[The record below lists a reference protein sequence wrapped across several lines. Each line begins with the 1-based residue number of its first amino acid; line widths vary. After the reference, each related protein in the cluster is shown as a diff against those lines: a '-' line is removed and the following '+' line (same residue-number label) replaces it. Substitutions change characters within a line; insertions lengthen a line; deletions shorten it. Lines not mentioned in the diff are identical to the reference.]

1 MFFADDAFDD
11 LCGFLDGEEEGCI
24 GGIHFLL
31 FFCFRLSDKETFY
44 YLCAMR
50 KIIAYKNYFSDF
62 IKKLS
67 KDEVRKIQR
76 ALDLFK
82 VEDKLPRHFIKFI
95 RDGIYEFRVTYG
107 NNEFRIF
114 FIYDGDTIVVLFN
127 AFKKKTQ
134 KTPNDEIN
142 KAIKL
147 KKEYYETKRN
157 KQ

>member
-1 MFFADDAFDD
+1 
-11 LCGFLDGEEEGCI
+11 
-24 GGIHFLL
+24 
-31 FFCFRLSDKETFY
+31 
-44 YLCAMR
+44 MR

-67 KDEVRKIQR
+67 TDEINKIRR

-82 VEDKLPRHFIKFI
+82 VEDRMPRHFIKFI

-114 FIYDGDTIVVLFN
+114 FIYDGDIVVVLFN

-134 KTPNDEIN
+134 KTPDNGIK

-147 KKEYYETKRN
+147 KEEYYATKRN
-157 KQ
+157 Q

>member
-1 MFFADDAFDD
+1 
-11 LCGFLDGEEEGCI
+11 
-24 GGIHFLL
+24 
-31 FFCFRLSDKETFY
+31 
-44 YLCAMR
+44 MR
-50 KIIAYKNYFSDF
+50 KIIAYKHYFSDF

-67 KDEVRKIQR
+67 TGEISKIQR

-82 VEDKLPRHFIKFI
+82 VEDKMPRHFIKFI
-95 RDGIYEFRVTYG
+95 RDGVYEFRVTYG

-127 AFKKKTQ
+127 AFRRKTQ

-147 KKEYYETKRN
+147 KNEYYEYKGN
-157 KQ
+157 K

>member
-1 MFFADDAFDD
+1 MYNFP
-11 LCGFLDGEEEGCI
+11 
-24 GGIHFLL
+24 
-31 FFCFRLSDKETFY
+31 
-44 YLCAMR
+44 YLCTRR

-67 KDEVRKIQR
+67 ADETNKIRR

-82 VEDKLPRHFIKFI
+82 VEDRMPRHFIKFI
-95 RDGIYEFRVTYG
+95 RDGVYEFRVNYG

-114 FIYDGDTIVVLFN
+114 FIYDGDTVVVLFN

-134 KTPNDEIN
+134 KTPGNEIK

-147 KKEYYETKRN
+147 KEEYYEAKRN
-157 KQ
+157 Q